1 MRHLVNLSDVVLLAA
16 DGGSAAAPLSEHE
29 VLVFL
34 VQLALL
40 VGVARVFGWLMKSV
54 GQPAVVG
61 ELLAGVVLGPTLF
74 GRVAPDAFDWVF
86 GEPTVTSVIFGISW
100 LGVIML
106 LVVIGFETDLG
117 IIARFRK
124 AAVSVS
130 AGALLIPLAVTASL
144 AFLVP
149 ESFIGAGPEG
159 EGVDRAV
166 FAGFLALALSV
177 SALPVV
183 AKILQDMGYLRR
195 NFGQVTLAAG
205 MTMDAVG
212 WLILAALSGIA
223 LDGFQPDELAFSFG
237 GLVVFLVL
245 SFTVFRWV
253 IDKLFRYVMARGSS
267 ITAALSITI
276 VAALVGGAV
285 TQALHIEAILGA
297 YIVGILVAGLRH
309 QLPQVRSILETVTA
323 SLLAPVFF
331 AFSGL
336 RVDIGLLDTQ
346 TVILWTVVLIVAA
359 ILAKI
364 TGTVLGGFFAGVR
377 GREAL
382 ALGSGLSALG
392 AMGVVVAIIGLNL
405 GVVSETGY
413 TVMVLAA
420 VVTSVVAPQLL
431 KLAVRDWDIPRE
443 EAQRLNEEEIKESS
457 EILHSKRILI
467 PTRGGSNS
475 RYAAQLVSAVFSNAE
490 VTVLVVDLAKP
501 GIFRRITRRV
511 EGEPGDPSEVVA
523 QLEEPRVIRRPAR
536 DPAAAIA
543 SESALGYD
551 LVVLGATESGEG
563 TFSSV
568 IDRVLALID
577 VPSIVVR
584 MPDSREAAEALPRR
598 ILVPVTATR
607 STRAAEEFAYSL
619 AKAAG
624 GTSFALHVVNRP
636 EGQGIIREDAAVD
649 ASLADGQELVGAAAS
664 FGDRLG
670 VSVETG
676 VRVAPNAEEE
686 IVKFGNSG
694 AFDLLVIGAS
704 TRSLTDRPFYG
715 HRVSYMLSQ
724 SELPVAV
731 VSLPPTKTP
740 QVPKH

>member
-1 MRHLVNLSDVVLLAA
+1 M
-16 DGGSAAAPLSEHE
+16 
-29 VLVFL
+29 
-34 VQLALL
+34 
-40 VGVARVFGWLMKSV
+40 
-54 GQPAVVG
+54 
-61 ELLAGVVLGPTLF
+61 
-74 GRVAPDAFDWVF
+74 
-86 GEPTVTSVIFGISW
+86 
-100 LGVIML
+100 
-106 LVVIGFETDLG
+106 
-117 IIARFRK
+117 
-124 AAVSVS
+124 
-130 AGALLIPLAVTASL
+130 
-144 AFLVP
+144 
-149 ESFIGAGPEG
+149 
-159 EGVDRAV
+159 
-166 FAGFLALALSV
+166 
-177 SALPVV
+177 
-183 AKILQDMGYLRR
+183 
-195 NFGQVTLAAG
+195 
-205 MTMDAVG
+205 
-212 WLILAALSGIA
+212 
-223 LDGFQPDELAFSFG
+223 
-237 GLVVFLVL
+237 
-245 SFTVFRWV
+245 
-253 IDKLFRYVMARGSS
+253 
-267 ITAALSITI
+267 TAALSITI
-276 VAALVGGAV
+276 VAALAGGAV

-297 YIVGILVAGLRH
+297 YIVGILLAGLRH

-323 SLLAPVFF
+323 ALLAPVFF

-346 TVILWTVVLIVAA
+346 VVLLWTGGLILAA
-359 ILAKI
+359 IVAKI
-364 TGTVLGGFFAGVR
+364 TGTVIGGFFAGVR

-392 AMGVVVAIIGLNL
+392 AMGVVVAIIGLNI

-431 KLAVRDWDIPRE
+431 KLVVRGWDIPQE

-457 EILHSKRILI
+457 EILSSRRILI

-475 RYAAQLVSAVFSNAE
+475 RYAAQLVSAVFPGAE

-501 GIFRRITRRV
+501 GFFRRLTKKV
-511 EGEPGDPSEVVA
+511 EGEPGDPSEVA
-523 QLEEPRVIRRPAR
+523 AHLDEPRVIRRLAR
-536 DPAAAIA
+536 DPAGAIA
-543 SESALGYD
+543 SETALGYD
-551 LVVLGATESGEG
+551 LVMLGATETGEG

-577 VPSIVVR
+577 IPSIVVR
-584 MPDSREAAEALPRR
+584 MPDDREVTDELPRR

-619 AKAAG
+619 AKAAD

-636 EGQGIIREDAAVD
+636 EGQGVIREDAAVE
-649 ASLADGQELVGAAAS
+649 ASLADGQELVGAAAA

-686 IVKFGNSG
+686 IVAFGNSG

-715 HRVSYMLSQ
+715 HRVSFMLSQ

-731 VSLPPTKTP
+731 VSLPPTRTP
-740 QVPKH
+740 SIPKH

>member
-1 MRHLVNLSDVVLLAA
+1 MTKNSVADVVVLAA
-16 DGGSAAAPLSEHE
+16 EGGPAAPLSEHE

-40 VGVARVFGWLMKSV
+40 VGVARIFGWLMKSV

-86 GEPTVTSVIFGISW
+86 GEPTVTSVVFGISW

-124 AAVSVS
+124 AALSVS
-130 AGALLIPLAVTASL
+130 AGALLLPLGATATL
-144 AFLVP
+144 AFLLP
-149 ESFIGAGPEG
+149 ESFVGAGPEG
-159 EGVDRAV
+159 IGVDRAV
-166 FAGFLALALSV
+166 FAGFFALALSV

-183 AKILQDMGYLRR
+183 AKILQDMGFLRR

-223 LDGFQPDELAFSFG
+223 LDGFRPDELGVSFG

-245 SFTVFRWV
+245 SFTVFRWL
-253 IDKLFRYVMARGSS
+253 IDRLFRFVMSRGSS
-267 ITAALSITI
+267 MTAALSITI
-276 VAALVGGAV
+276 VAALAGGAV
-285 TQALHIEAILGA
+285 TQALKIEAILGA
-297 YIVGILVAGLRH
+297 YIVGILLAGLRH
-309 QLPQVRSILETVTA
+309 QLPGVRSILETVTA

-336 RVDIGLLDTQ
+336 RVDIGLLDTNE
-346 TVILWTVVLIVAA
+346 VMIWTGVLIGVA
-359 ILAKI
+359 IIAKI
-364 TGTVLGGFFAGVR
+364 TGTVVGGFMAGVR
-377 GREAL
+377 GKEAL

-392 AMGVVVAIIGLNL
+392 AMGVVVAIVGLNL
-405 GVVSETGY
+405 GIVSETGY

-420 VVTSVVAPQLL
+420 IVTSLVAPQLL
-431 KLAVRDWDIPRE
+431 KLVVSGWDIPHE
-443 EAQRLNEEEIKESS
+443 EAQRLNEEEVKETS
-457 EILHSKRILI
+457 EILNARRILI

-475 RYAAQLVSAVFSNAE
+475 RFAAELVSAVFPAAE
-490 VTVLVVDLAKP
+490 VTVLVVDLAKAGFWRMP
-501 GIFRRITRRV
+501 ARRA
-511 EGEPGDPSEVVA
+511 EGEPGDPSEVLA
-523 QLEEPRVIRRPAR
+523 HLPEGRVIRRLAR
-536 DPAAAIA
+536 DPAEAIA
-543 SESALGYD
+543 GESALGYD
-551 LVVLGATESGEG
+551 LVVLGATETGEG

-584 MPDSREAAEALPRR
+584 MPEGREASDGLPGR

-624 GTSFALHVVNRP
+624 GRTFALHVVNRP
-636 EGQGIIREDAAVD
+636 EGHGVMREDASVE
-649 ASLADGQELVGAAAS
+649 ASIVDGQELVGAAAA

-676 VRVAPNAEEE
+676 VRVARNAEEE
-686 IVKFGNSG
+686 IVAFGNSG
-694 AFDLLVIGAS
+694 AFDLLVLGAS

-731 VSLPPTKTP
+731 ISLPPTRTP
-740 QVPKH
+740 SVPQH

>member
-1 MRHLVNLSDVVLLAA
+1 MVFFLAA
-16 DGGSAAAPLSEHE
+16 EGGSAAPLSEHE

-40 VGVARVFGWLMKSV
+40 VGVARIFGWLMKSV

-74 GRVAPDAFDWVF
+74 GRVAPETFNWVF
-86 GEPTVTSVIFGISW
+86 GEPTVTSVVFGISW

-117 IIARFRK
+117 IIARFRN
-124 AAVSVS
+124 AALSVS
-130 AGALLIPLAVTASL
+130 AGALLLPLAAAASL

-149 ESFIGAGPEG
+149 ESFIGPGPDG
-159 EGVDRAV
+159 SGVERAV

-212 WLILAALSGIA
+212 WLVLAALSGIA
-223 LDGFQPDELAFSFG
+223 LDGFRPDRLGISFG
-237 GLVVFLVL
+237 GLLLFLLL
-245 SFTVFRWV
+245 SFTVFRWLV
-253 IDKLFRYVMARGSS
+253 DRLFRYVMASGSS
-267 ITAALSITI
+267 VTAALSITI
-276 VAALVGGAV
+276 VAALIGGAI

-309 QLPQVRSILETVTA
+309 QLPQVRSVLETVTA
-323 SLLAPVFF
+323 AFLAPVFF

-336 RVDIGLLDTQ
+336 RVDVGLLDT
-346 TVILWTVVLIVAA
+346 TEVIMWTVVLIVVA
-359 ILAKI
+359 IVAKI
-364 TGTVLGGFFAGVR
+364 LGTVIGGFFAGVR

-420 VVTSVVAPQLL
+420 IVTSIVAPQLL
-431 KLAVRDWDIPRE
+431 KLVVRGWDIPQE
-443 EAQRLNEEEIKESS
+443 EAERLDQEEVRESS
-457 EILHSKRILI
+457 EILRSRRILL
-467 PTRGGSNS
+467 PTRGGDNS
-475 RYAAQLVSAVFSNAE
+475 LYAAQLVNAVFPDAE
-490 VTVLVVDLAKP
+490 ITVLVVDLAKP
-501 GIFRRITRRV
+501 GLFRRLARRV
-511 EGEPGDPSEVVA
+511 EGEPGDPSDVLAELPAARTVHR
-523 QLEEPRVIRRPAR
+523 LAR
-536 DPAAAIA
+536 DPASAIA
-543 SESALGYD
+543 KESSLGYD
-551 LVVLGATESGEG
+551 LVVLGATETGEG

-568 IDRVLALID
+568 IDRVLALIE

-584 MPDSREAAEALPRR
+584 MPRGRQASEGLPRR
-598 ILVPVTATR
+598 ILVPVAASR

-619 AKAAG
+619 AKAADG
-624 GTSFALHVVNRP
+624 RTFALHVVNRP
-636 EGQGIIREDAAVD
+636 EGQGVILEDAAVQD
-649 ASLADGQELVGAAAS
+649 SLAAGQEMVRAAAA

-676 VRVAPNAEEE
+676 VRVSPNAEEE
-686 IVKFGNSG
+686 IVAFGNSG
-694 AFDLLVIGAS
+694 AFDLLVLGAS
-704 TRSLTDRPFYG
+704 TRSLTNRPFYG
-715 HRVSYMLSQ
+715 HRVSYMLAQ

-731 VSLPPTKTP
+731 VSLPPSGTP
-740 QVPKH
+740 NTPTH

>member
-1 MRHLVNLSDVVLLAA
+1 MTHMANFNPVFVLAA
-16 DGGSAAAPLSEHE
+16 EGGSSAAPLNEHE

-40 VGVARVFGWLMKSV
+40 VGVARIFGWVMKSV

-74 GRVAPDAFDWVF
+74 GRVAPGAFDWVF

-124 AAVSVS
+124 AALSVS
-130 AGALLIPLAVTASL
+130 AGALLVPLAAAGSL

-149 ESFIGAGPEG
+149 DSFVGAGPEG
-159 EGVDRAV
+159 DGVDRAV

-183 AKILQDMGYLRR
+183 AKILHDMGYLRR

-223 LDGFQPDELAFSFG
+223 LDGFQPDELGISFG
-237 GLVVFLVL
+237 GLLVFLIL
-245 SFTVFRWV
+245 SFTVFRWL
-253 IDKLFRYVMARGSS
+253 IDRLFRYVMARGSS

-285 TQALHIEAILGA
+285 TQALNIEAILGA

-309 QLPQVRSILETVTA
+309 QLPRVRSILETITA
-323 SLLAPVFF
+323 ALLAPIFF

-336 RVDIGLLDTQ
+336 RVDVGLLDTRE
-346 TVILWTVVLIVAA
+346 VILWSVALIAVAIVA
-359 ILAKI
+359 KI
-364 TGTVLGGFFAGVR
+364 VGTVLGGFFAGVR

-405 GVVSETGY
+405 GIVSETGY

-431 KLAVRDWDIPRE
+431 KLVVRGWDIPDE
-443 EAQRLNEEEIKESS
+443 EARRLNEEEIKETS
-457 EILHSKRILI
+457 EILNSRRILI

-475 RYAAQLVSAVFSNAE
+475 RYAAELVSAVFPTAE

-501 GIFRRITRRV
+501 GLFRRLLRRV
-511 EGEPGDPSEVVA
+511 EGEPGDPSDVVA
-523 QLEEPRVIRRPAR
+523 RLPDARVIRRLAR
-536 DPAAAIA
+536 DPAGAIA
-543 SESALGYD
+543 AESALGYD
-551 LVVLGATESGEG
+551 LVVLGATETGEG

-584 MPDSREAAEALPRR
+584 MPDARDADGLPGR
-598 ILVPVTATR
+598 ILVPVAATR

-619 AKAAG
+619 AKASG
-624 GTSFALHVVNRP
+624 GRTFALHVVNRP
-636 EGQGIIREDAAVD
+636 EGQGVIREDTAVE
-649 ASLADGQELVGAAAS
+649 ASLADGQELVGAAAA

-686 IVKFGNSG
+686 IVTFGNSG

-731 VSLPPTKTP
+731 VSLPPTRTP
-740 QVPKH
+740 SVPKH

>member
-1 MRHLVNLSDVVLLAA
+1 MANLAHVVVLLAA
-16 DGGSAAAPLSEHE
+16 EGGSSAAPLSEHE

-34 VQLALL
+34 IQLALL
-40 VGVARVFGWLMKSV
+40 VGVARIFGWLMKSV

-86 GEPTVTSVIFGISW
+86 GEATVTSVIFGISW

-117 IIARFRK
+117 IIARFRN
-124 AAVSVS
+124 AAISVS
-130 AGALLIPLAVTASL
+130 AGALLVPLGVAATL

-149 ESFIGAGPEG
+149 DSFIGPGPGG

-223 LDGFQPDELAFSFG
+223 LDGFQPDRLAVSFG
-237 GLVVFLVL
+237 GLVVFLL
-245 SFTVFRWV
+245 AAFTVIRWV
-253 IDKLFRYVMARGSS
+253 IDRLFRYVMSRGSS
-267 ITAALSITI
+267 ITAALSITL
-276 VAALVGGAV
+276 VAALIGGSV
-285 TQALHIEAILGA
+285 TQALNIEAILGA
-297 YIVGILVAGLRH
+297 YIVGIIVAGLRH
-309 QLPQVRSILETVTA
+309 QLPQVRSILETMTA
-323 SLLAPVFF
+323 ALLAPVFF

-336 RVDIGLLDTQ
+336 RVDIGLLDTAPVVVW
-346 TVILWTVVLIVAA
+346 TVILIVAA
-359 ILAKI
+359 IAAKI
-364 TGTVLGGFFAGVR
+364 TGTVIGGFFAGVR

-431 KLAVRDWDIPRE
+431 KLVVRGWDIPAE
-443 EAQRLNEEEIKESS
+443 EAERLKEEQVKEAS
-457 EILHSKRILI
+457 EILRSRRILL
-467 PTRGGSNS
+467 PTRGGANS
-475 RYAAQLVSAVFSNAE
+475 AYAAQLVSAVFPDAE
-490 VTVLVVDLAKP
+490 ITVLVVDLAEP
-501 GIFRRITRRV
+501 GVVRRFMRKV
-511 EGEPGDPSEVVA
+511 EGEPGDPSDVLA
-523 QLEEPRVIRRPAR
+523 HLEDARVIRRLAR

-543 SESALGYD
+543 RESSLGYD
-551 LVVLGATESGEG
+551 LVVLGATETGEG

-568 IDRVLALID
+568 IDRVLAMIE

-584 MPDSREAAEALPRR
+584 MPRGREVADRLPSR
-598 ILVPVTATR
+598 ILVPVAATR

-619 AKAAG
+619 SRAAG
-624 GTSFALHVVNRP
+624 GRTFAL
-636 EGQGIIREDAAVD
+636 
-649 ASLADGQELVGAAAS
+649 
-664 FGDRLG
+664 
-670 VSVETG
+670 
-676 VRVAPNAEEE
+676 
-686 IVKFGNSG
+686 
-694 AFDLLVIGAS
+694 
-704 TRSLTDRPFYG
+704 
-715 HRVSYMLSQ
+715 
-724 SELPVAV
+724 
-731 VSLPPTKTP
+731 
-740 QVPKH
+740 

>member
-1 MRHLVNLSDVVLLAA
+1 MASLHDVVVLSAA
-16 DGGSAAAPLSEHE
+16 GGSSTAPLTEHE

-40 VGVARVFGWLMKSV
+40 VGVARIFGWFMKSI
-54 GQPAVVG
+54 GQPPVIG
-61 ELLAGVVLGPTLF
+61 ELMAGVVLGPTLF
-74 GRVAPDAFDWVF
+74 GRVAPGTFDWVF
-86 GEPTVTSVIFGISW
+86 GEPTVTSVIFGIAW

-124 AAVSVS
+124 AALSVS
-130 AGALLIPLAVTASL
+130 AGALLLPLAVAGSL
-144 AFLVP
+144 AFIVP
-149 ESFIGAGPEG
+149 ESFIGAGPG
-159 EGVDRAV
+159 GDGVERVV

-183 AKILQDMGYLRR
+183 AKILQDMGFLRR

-223 LDGFQPDELAFSFG
+223 LDGFQPDQLGISFG
-237 GLVVFLVL
+237 GLVVLLIL
-245 SFTVFRWV
+245 SFTVFRWL
-253 IDKLFRYVMARGSS
+253 IDRLFRYVMAKGSS
-267 ITAALSITI
+267 ITAALSISI
-276 VAALVGGAV
+276 VAALVGGAI

-297 YIVGILVAGLRH
+297 YIVGILLAGLRH
-309 QLPQVRSILETVTA
+309 QLPQVRSILETVTT

-336 RVDIGLLDTQ
+336 RVDLGLLDTGE
-346 TVILWTVVLIVAA
+346 VITWTAVLIGAA

-364 TGTVLGGFFAGVR
+364 TGTVIGGYFAGVR

-392 AMGVVVAIIGLNL
+392 AMGVVVAIIGLNI

-420 VVTSVVAPQLL
+420 VATSVIAPQLL
-431 KLAVRDWDIPRE
+431 KLVVRGWDIPRE
-443 EAQRLNEEEIKESS
+443 EAQRLNEEEVKETS
-457 EILHSKRILI
+457 EILNARRILI

-475 RYAAQLVSAVFSNAE
+475 RYAAKLVNAVFPDAE

-501 GIFRRITRRV
+501 GFFRSITRRV
-511 EGEPGDPSEVVA
+511 EGEPGDPADVVSE
-523 QLEEPRVIRRPAR
+523 LHDPRVVRRLER
-536 DPAAAIA
+536 DPAGAIA
-543 SESALGYD
+543 TESALGYD
-551 LVVLGATESGEG
+551 LVALGATETGEG
-563 TFSSV
+563 TFNNV
-568 IDRVLALID
+568 IDRVLARVDI
-577 VPSIVVR
+577 PSIVVR
-584 MPDSREAAEALPRR
+584 LPDGRSPSDDLPGRV
-598 ILVPVTATR
+598 LVPVTATR

-619 AKAAG
+619 AKAAS
-624 GTSFALHVVNRP
+624 TRVFALHVVNRP
-636 EGQGIIREDAAVD
+636 EGQGVLRQDASVD
-649 ASLADGQELVGAAAS
+649 ASLADGQELVRAAAA

-686 IVKFGNSG
+686 IMLFGNSG

-731 VSLPPTKTP
+731 VSLPSAKTSARAE
-740 QVPKH
+740 H